1 MQLPRPSEGKGR
13 HTHSSPGLRA
23 PRGSP
28 HVQRR
33 PTQQAL
39 LEDCAEL
46 LLRQEGT
53 QLPEASGRGDA
64 SVVLI
69 EQRRD

>member
-1 MQLPRPSEGKGR
+1 MQLPDPLRERR
-13 HTHSSPGLRA
+13 HTHSSWAESPQEK
-23 PRGSP
+23 SP
-28 HVQRR
+28 HATR
-33 PTQQAL
+33 PTQQVL

-64 SVVLI
+64 SIVLI